1 MKTENIKNVAGSKL
15 TLKKVT
21 IVELSQEDLA
31 LVTGGVNAESAQ
43 FFTTSFISCTGFR
56 CCDGNKTEPTTD

>member
-1 MKTENIKNVAGSKL
+1 MKTENTKKSKL

-31 LVTGGVNAESAQ
+31 LVTGGVKAESAQ
-43 FFTTSFISCTGFR
+43 FFTTSHISCTGVL
-56 CCDGNKTEPTTD
+56 CCGGNKTEPTTD

>member
-1 MKTENIKNVAGSKL
+1 MNTKNSTGSKL

-31 LVTGGVNAESAQ
+31 LVTGGVKAESAQ
-43 FFTTSFISCTGFR
+43 FFTTSHLSCTGIL
-56 CCDGNKTEPTTD
+56 CCDGNKTEVPNSN